1 MKYLLLSDI
10 HVDTHFEDAVGKVR
24 SHVDDPE
31 ESVTIETLE
40 HLWKFYKI
48 PETEGIF
55 LAGDYSNDYL
65 TFTRI
70 VPWLSSKYKRVVMVL
85 GNHDLV
91 VRGSTPSKAN
101 LPFASTEQKIARM
114 KDFCRAYDNVFLLDG
129 EDGPL
134 THIREN
140 FGGCMGMCDFKCE
153 APSYGLDAF
162 TAWRRNWYDGRHW
175 KFFNQEPAAIWNHY
189 DKKMMN
195 IVQAQPKVIMT
206 HFVPYQLGVSFDF
219 RNDPWN
225 YAFYF
230 DAEKYLEEMPDDSYW
245 FCGHV
250 HGRRKAEY
258 VNSKGNRIHIWCNPL
273 GYPGERTRYI
283 ELLDYTGEKLERGSV
298 DGSDND
304 FIIDL

>member
-1 MKYLLLSDI
+1 M
-10 HVDTHFEDAVGKVR
+10 
-24 SHVDDPE
+24 DDPE

-40 HLWKFYKI
+40 YLWTFHAI

-70 VPWLSSKYKRVVMVL
+70 VPWLSNKYKRVVMVL

-91 VRGSTPSKAN
+91 VRGSTPSKSN
-101 LPFASTEQKIARM
+101 LQFASTEQKIARM

-134 THIREN
+134 MHIREN

-153 APSYGLDAF
+153 APTYGLDAF
-162 TAWRRNWYDGRHW
+162 TAWRRHWFDGRHLRY
-175 KFFNQEPAAIWNHY
+175 FNQEPAAIWNHY

-206 HFVPYQLGVSFDF
+206 HFVPYQMGVPSKY
-219 RNDPWN
+219 RTDPWN
-225 YAFYF
+225 FVYF
-230 DAEKYLEEMPDDSYW
+230 FNAEKYLEQMADDTYW
-245 FCGHV
+245 FCGHT
-250 HGRRKAEY
+250 HGRMKTEY
-258 VNSKGNRIHIWCNPL
+258 VNSKVNHIHIWCNPI
-273 GYPGERTRYI
+273 GYPGDRENVI
-283 ELLDYTGEKLERGSV
+283 EFVDYTGEKLLRGSV
-298 DGSDND
+298 EGND
-304 FIIDL
+304 TAFIIEL

>member
-10 HVDTHFEDAVGKVR
+10 HVDTHFESAVGKVR
-24 SHVDDPE
+24 ARVDDPE

-70 VPWLSSKYKRVVMVL
+70 VPWLSNKYKRVVMVL

-91 VRGSTPSKAN
+91 VRGSTPSKSN
-101 LPFASTEQKIARM
+101 LQFASTEQKIARL

-134 THIREN
+134 MHIREN
-140 FGGCMGMCDFKCE
+140 FGGCTGFCDFKCE
-153 APSYGLDAF
+153 QPTYGLDKY
-162 TAWRRNWYDGRHW
+162 TKWRRQWYDGKYMRY
-175 KFFNQEPAAIWNHY
+175 FNQEPAAIWNHY

-225 YAFYF
+225 YVFYF
-230 DAEKYLEEMPDDSYW
+230 DAEKYLEQMPDDSYW

-273 GYPGERTRYI
+273 GYPGERSRYI
-283 ELLDYTGEKLERGSV
+283 ELLDYTGEKLERSSF